1 MKRNQ
6 GSNED
11 FYSVLTSVVTILF
24 GLLVIWTDSFF
35 NSKVELFQ
43 VSETAEF
50 FFGILA
56 ITVSVIKM
64 LGLFYHNKP
73 MKRFGIVMIVG
84 IWALVTALYFVN
96 FYLFGIIF
104 SGYILLVSLRI
115 ARRGDYIE

>member
-11 FYSVLTSVVTILF
+11 FYAVLTSVVTILF

-50 FFGILA
+50 CFGILA
-56 ITVSVIKM
+56 IAISIVKL
-64 LGLFYHNKP
+64 LGLFYNNKP
-73 MKRFGIVMIVG
+73 MKRIGIVVIVA
-84 IWALVTALYFVN
+84 IWAMVTALYFVN
-96 FYLFGIIF
+96 LYLFGLIF
-104 SGYILLVSLRI
+104 SGYILAVSLRI